1 MDPLLI
7 ETRDQAEAAV
17 AQITALTLQLNDE
30 TNQQNAKLILARK
43 HDQAIKA
50 LEERRARYE
59 EAVEAWARR
68 NRKSLRLDGQ
78 PGEKK
83 SIELRQGKIGFRWG
97 PRKVSLLKGFTEEVV
112 LARLRGLA
120 KKAKHWAR
128 YIRVAEA
135 LNRSQVLDDARP
147 EAGLLS
153 GKDLTR
159 IGLEVLREESF
170 YVEPKLE
177 PVPA

>member
-1 MDPLLI
+1 MAQL
-7 ETRDQAEAAV
+7 V
-17 AQITALTLQLNDE
+17 ALHIQR
-30 TNQQNAKLILARK
+30 NQEFNEQNAKLALARQ
-43 HDQAIKA
+43 HDTKIAE
-50 LEERRARYE
+50 LEARMKRYE
-59 EAVEAWARR
+59 LGLWQWAKD
-68 NRKSLRLDGQ
+68 NRKELGLAGE

-83 SIELRQGKIGFRWG
+83 SLELRQGRIGFRWG
-97 PRKVSLLKGFTEEVV
+97 PRKVWLLKGFTEEVV
-112 LARLRGLA
+112 LGRLRGLA

-128 YIRVAEA
+128 YIRTSEV

-159 IGLEVLREESF
+159 IGVEVTRQETF